1 MMFSAL
7 LVAIIAVTGGVAIN
21 PDHGYA
27 KDYQPLTDKEK
38 WNVFTRKFA
47 KVYDS
52 QEHEARAYRVFVKN
66 VWYIEYINAQN
77 LTYTFGVNQFT
88 DLTTDEFKAA
98 TSCGAFMEGWNKTYA
113 MGTTAE
119 EHERARAKR
128 AGGSGGVDWVTQGK
142 VTAVKNQGQCGACWA
157 FSTTGAVETAY
168 AVKHNT
174 APVMLSEQELV
185 DCSGYPNQGCN
196 GGSMYY
202 AMEFAEGGLCT
213 ESAYPYSATTKK
225 YECHSME
232 ASCSRIEQV
241 TGVNTVR
248 TSTSALESAL
258 QVTAVSIAIEA
269 DQRAFQM
276 YEQGVFDG
284 TCGDSLDHGVLAVGY
299 GTSSENGMDFWK
311 VKNSWGPTWGE
322 SGYIRLCRNCNK
334 NGRKGQCGILS
345 QPLYPSVA

>member
-1 MMFSAL
+1 MFRAI
-7 LVAIIAVTGGVAIN
+7 LVFAFAVAGGLASM
-21 PDHGYA
+21 PDRGYA
-27 KDYQPLTDKEK
+27 KDWQPLTNKNK
-38 WNVFTRKFA
+38 WSLFTKKFG

-52 QEHEARAYRVFVKN
+52 QEHEARAYRVFAEN
-66 VWYIEYINAQN
+66 VRHIEFINAQN
-77 LTYTFGVNQFT
+77 LTYTFGINQFT
-88 DLTTDEFKAA
+88 DLTADEFKEA

-113 MGTTAE
+113 KGTPV
-119 EHERARAKR
+119 RNKRSKARR
-128 AGGSGGVDWVTQGK
+128 HGGSGVDWVAQGK
-142 VTAVKNQGQCGACWA
+142 VTAVKNQGQCGGCWA
-157 FSTTGAVETAY
+157 FSTTGAIETAY
-168 AVKHNT
+168 AIRHNS
-174 APVMLSEQELV
+174 APIQLSEQELI

-202 AMEFAEGGLCT
+202 AMEYAEGGLCT
-213 ESAYPYSATTKK
+213 ESAYPYSATTKT
-225 YECHSME
+225 YECQSME

-248 TSTSALESAL
+248 TSATALENAL
-258 QVTAVSIAIEA
+258 SVTAVSIAIEA
-269 DQRAFQM
+269 DQRSFQM
-276 YEQGVFDG
+276 YEQGVFTG

-299 GTSSENGMDFWK
+299 GTSSDGGDFWK